1 MRVEFNQG
9 VPQGCIQ
16 WLWKNVGPGN
26 IEHRGDCGK
35 AFAACWGDAW
45 FYERIE
51 QVIPSTDPSMD
62 SNVRCIP
69 TITVKD
75 PKLAML
81 FVLRWS

>member
-9 VPQGCIQ
+9 VPQGCIE

-26 IEHRGDCGK
+26 IEPRGDCGK

-45 FYERIE
+45 LYER
-51 QVIPSTDPSMD
+51 VFIPTPNSAQNEGR
-62 SNVRCIP
+62 NVP

-75 PKLAML
+75 PKLATL

>member
-9 VPQGCIQ
+9 VPSGCAR
-16 WLWKNVGPGN
+16 WLRENVGPGN
-26 IEHRGDCGK
+26 IEEDIDNKRIRHSTIDLPEY
-35 AFAACWGDAW
+35 AW

-51 QVIPSTDPSMD
+51 
-62 SNVRCIP
+62 VRNKNPKTESSYVP

-81 FVLRWS
+81 FALRWQ